1 MAAAGEEW
9 GVLFRERE
17 QRSAIEQVKAM
28 NVATGLHPADAL
40 IGVPHPAPQQ
50 TEPWAHQLPRLFC
63 FMAMK
68 FISLYGQY
76 MCVIDLI

>member
-1 MAAAGEEW
+1 
-9 GVLFRERE
+9 
-17 QRSAIEQVKAM
+17 M